1 MRLITNTLA
10 LTANVHKNFLPL
22 IRILIALTAISYI
35 SYMLFSLSA
44 GEINHWL
51 RTISLNYYSVTL
63 FLLAFGLMFINW
75 GLEGLKWKILS
86 SKLETLSWKQIYYGI
101 YYGITLGMITP
112 RRTGEFAGRIMM
124 LAPKNRMPGLA
135 LFTAGS
141 LSQLAVTLIM
151 GTWSVYALI
160 FLFPG
165 FDAGGFFETKHI
177 STLIIS
183 SMALFLIVLAL
194 LLFSPLRKNK
204 NNLKKFRKWLKPF
217 ELLSY
222 SDIVRLLIISFFR
235 YFVFIIQFYI
245 LLNLFGFQLSLGV
258 AFHLISLNYLIMTML
273 PISAIWE
280 VVVRGSV
287 ATFVFGLYSIP
298 SGTTGME
305 ISVLTATTFLW
316 IINLGIPGLAGGLV
330 GLNNHI
336 IRTKSTEND

>member
-22 IRILIALTAISYI
+22 IRILIALTAVSYI
-35 SYMLFSLSA
+35 SYTLYSVGTA
-44 GEINHWL
+44 QIYQWKQ
-51 RTISLNYYSVTL
+51 TISLSFHSLTH
-63 FLLAFGLMFINW
+63 FLLAFALMFINW
-75 GLEGLKWKILS
+75 GLEGVKWKMLS
-86 SKLETLSWKQIYYGI
+86 SKLETLTWKQIYYGI

-124 LAPKNRMPGLA
+124 LAPQNRMPGLV

-141 LSQLAVTLIM
+141 LSQLAITLVM
-151 GTWSVYALI
+151 GTWSVFALI
-160 FLFPG
+160 YLFPG
-165 FDAGGFFETKHI
+165 FNASGFIETKHI

-183 SMALFLIVLAL
+183 SLALFLIVVAL
-194 LLFSPLRKNK
+194 LLFSPVRKNK
-204 NNLKKFRKWLKPF
+204 NNLKKLRKWLKPF

-222 SDIVRLLIISFFR
+222 SDIVRLLIISLFR

-245 LLNLFGFQLSLGV
+245 LLNLFGFQLSFGV

-287 ATFVFGLYSIP
+287 ATFVFGLYANP
-298 SGTTGME
+298 SGISGIE

-316 IINLGIPGLAGGLV
+316 IINLGIPGLAGGFM
-330 GLNNHI
+330 GLNNQLGK
-336 IRTKSTEND
+336 TKIAENG